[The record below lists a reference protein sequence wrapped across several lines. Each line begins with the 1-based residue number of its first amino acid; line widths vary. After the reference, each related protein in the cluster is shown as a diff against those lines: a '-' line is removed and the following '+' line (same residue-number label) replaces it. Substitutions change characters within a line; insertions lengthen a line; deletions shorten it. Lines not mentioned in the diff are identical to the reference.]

1 MGVFADPGT
10 ARRVTKVLLSLGITP
25 DRITRKK
32 LTLQVEAIDLVVA
45 EVGEDGREH
54 RLTPA
59 AAAAW
64 QSMRTAALVEG
75 IVLKIISA
83 FRSVER
89 QAEIARAKLE
99 RGLSLDAILE
109 VSAPPGYSE
118 HHTGR
123 AVDVTTDGALALE
136 IEFEKSKAFR
146 WLSANAARFGFSL
159 SYPAGNPYGYSYEP
173 WHWCYA
179 A

>member
-1 MGVFADPGT
+1 MMVDD
-10 ARRVTKVLLSLGITP
+10 LLASL
-25 DRITRKK
+25 RIAPERISAKR
-32 LTLQVEAIDLVVA
+32 LVAQAEATELVVA
-45 EVGEDGREH
+45 EVGDDGREH

-59 AAAAW
+59 ASAAW
-64 QSMRTAALVEG
+64 HAVRAEALADGV
-75 IVLKIISA
+75 VLKIVSA
-83 FRSVER
+83 FRSIDR
-89 QAEIARAKLE
+89 QAEIVRAKLE

-123 AVDVTTDGALALE
+123 AVDVTTDGVTALE
-136 IEFEKSKAFR
+136 IEFEKTDAFR

-159 SYPAGNPYGYSYEP
+159 SYPAGNPQGYAYEP

-179 A
+179 G